1 MQFDVAEEWPT
12 MLPIIRREFELR
24 AAYKD
29 TFRAFDAKSPAR
41 DWIYSQY
48 LRTSTAVEGLPIYLL
63 TKGEVLDLTAVVPFL
78 EKETLKFEDEEAAE
92 ASLSKRYERFTER
105 QKQVEAA
112 WLRKWNDQVA
122 EINQEAEQARL
133 SVLLDIAEKLA
144 AAYPDRQ
151 RKPEECLHVVQA
163 EKGDDVKATDYML
176 ALYNEMQGLHA
187 ILGCGKSHRSGHD
200 GTAQT
205 SSSQVVVIKA
215 TPDTACVSGI

>member
-1 MQFDVAEEWPT
+1 MPN
-12 MLPIIRREFELR
+12 LPRGTGFILNTSVPLRLLKVFRSIFSRR
-24 AAYKD
+24 
-29 TFRAFDAKSPAR
+29 AKS
-41 DWIYSQY
+41 W
-48 LRTSTAVEGLPIYLL
+48 TSPLW
-63 TKGEVLDLTAVVPFL
+63 FRSL